1 MMAVLIP
8 VIKIVV
14 IFLFFVVAT
23 GGILTW
29 VERKMSAAIQDRIG
43 PNRASVL
50 GIKLFGLMHL
60 AADGIKMIFKEPFY
74 PSQGDKVL
82 FFIAPLIAFVPPL
95 LCFTVIPFGPP
106 VLGEEWFLISDM
118 SMGLLFIL
126 AIGALSVYGHT
137 LGAWASNN
145 KWSLLGGMRTAA
157 QMLGYEMGLTLSIL
171 GIFMVYGTVQ
181 PQELILAQGDLLW
194 GWLPKWGVV
203 TQPLAFLLFMAA
215 SIAETKRA
223 PFDMP
228 EADSEIVAGYSTEY
242 SALAFGIFFISEF
255 MGIVLVGA
263 FGAVLFLGGWQIPGL
278 QGDAWWIIA
287 LQVAAFLGKTGL
299 LIYIQ
304 MLIRWTV
311 PRMRYDQV
319 MAFGWKLLLPVG
331 MANLVATILAIAV
344 IDLG

>member
-1 MMAVLIP
+1 M
-8 VIKIVV
+8 
-14 IFLFFVVAT
+14 
-23 GGILTW
+23 
-29 VERKMSAAIQDRIG
+29 
-43 PNRASVL
+43 
-50 GIKLFGLMHL
+50 
-60 AADGIKMIFKEPFY
+60 
-74 PSQGDKVL
+74 
-82 FFIAPLIAFVPPL
+82 
-95 LCFTVIPFGPP
+95 
-106 VLGEEWFLISDM
+106 
-118 SMGLLFIL
+118 
-126 AIGALSVYGHT
+126 
-137 LGAWASNN
+137 
-145 KWSLLGGMRTAA
+145 
-157 QMLGYEMGLTLSIL
+157 
-171 GIFMVYGTVQ
+171 
-181 PQELILAQGDLLW
+181 AQGDLMW
-194 GWLPKWGVV
+194 GWLPKWGIV

-242 SALAFGIFFISEF
+242 SGLAFGMFFISEF

-287 LQVAAFLGKTGL
+287 HQVGAFLAKTGL

-331 MANLVATILAIAV
+331 TANLVITIIAIAV
-344 IDLG
+344 IDLS